1 MNTNEVTSTS
11 AKEIVASLYEAFG
24 QGDLPTVLGMFD
36 SSISWHEAEGS
47 PYQPTGNGWIGPDAV
62 VSNLFE
68 KLGEDW
74 SEFVVNPSL
83 YHDSGSVVTVEGR
96 YNGNHQSSGMNLNA
110 QFCHVWTLRDGKV
123 IKFQQY
129 TDTAQLQNVMNG

>member
-1 MNTNEVTSTS
+1 MNIHEVTSTS

-24 QGDLPTVLGMFD
+24 QGDLPTVLGMLD
-36 SSISWHEAEGS
+36 PSISWHEAEGN
-47 PYQPTGNGWIGPDAV
+47 PYQPTGDGWIGPDAV

-96 YNGNHQSSGMNLNA
+96 YNGNHSSGKNLNA

-129 TDTAQLQNVMNG
+129 TDTAQTQKVMNG